1 MIVADRERWQ
11 RLSPLLDGL
20 LDLEG
25 AARAARLEAI
35 ACDDAD
41 MAAELRGW
49 LADAER
55 AERASFLAGDGAGI
69 GEPQSHGLAGER
81 IGAYVLEAPLGQ
93 GGSGV
98 VWRATRA
105 DGRYQGAV
113 AVKLL
118 HLSLLG
124 RSAALRFEREGAIL
138 ARLEH
143 PNIARL
149 LDAGVT
155 AAGQPYLVLELVEG
169 ERIDRHCDAGKLPV
183 DARVDLFGDVLSAVA
198 HAHRHLVVHRDIKP
212 ANILVTAGGVA
223 KLLDFGIA
231 RLLRDDLAPEAASE
245 ITRAGGR
252 ALTPDYAAPEQLR
265 GDDVT
270 TATDI
275 YSLGV
280 LLYELL
286 AGRHPGTDAT
296 GRSPTRTP
304 TAPGAE
310 PKRLSSAVTTASGVT
325 AERLQRIAGD
335 RATSPQ
341 RLHSSLRGDLD
352 LIVDK
357 AMRPEPGDRYA
368 SVDAF
373 AEDLRRCHA
382 GEPVLARPSSLAYR
396 TSRFVSRH
404 RGAVAATVLTL
415 AAIAAGV
422 VGTVTQ
428 ARRAEQQKEIAVRE
442 AASARVERDKALE
455 GQLLMRGTNDFL
467 ILLMRDAAGRDPG
480 AIRKQL
486 DRARELIEKSR
497 FERPIVKVAL
507 LRQIAGRYGEMGD
520 MASAVQMLDQAVASI
535 AGTEL
540 SAPTSAVPANLA
552 CTSARFLVE
561 TGELE
566 GAKAALDEAD
576 RLVSAGALVET
587 QTGIECRMTRS
598 MVETDLG
605 HFDRG
610 IALARAAL
618 QSLEVGG
625 GAGEQQRVARSR
637 VSRALLKAGRHA
649 ESLAIS
655 RPLLEESAAAQGRE
669 SMAVVRRSS
678 IVTAAVL
685 EAGQPLAAL
694 PLSQADEASVDHLIG
709 EGRGD
714 AEVDLV
720 HGRVLSALGRYPE
733 ALTYLQRSARAAHAG
748 GALAVALPAD
758 LASSEALLL
767 STQDAASATLLARIA
782 TERATAMRQ
791 ARPSGIEALRIEA
804 LLALRRGDAAAAGG
818 ALDRAQALIDA
829 AKDTRHPLVYGVAL
843 ARGET
848 LLAAGDA
855 RRSATAALEQADRA
869 LAAARAMALAN
880 ERSSLV
886 ARALDL
892 RSRSLAALGR
902 ADLAASESTAAH
914 AEWLATTGRTAF
926 DREPVS
932 RERP

>member
-55 AERASFLAGDGAGI
+55 AERASFLAGDTGGI
-69 GEPQSHGLAGER
+69 GEPHSHGLAGER
-81 IGAYVLEAPLGQ
+81 IGAYVLEVPLGQ

-105 DGRYQGAV
+105 DGRYHGAV

-138 ARLEH
+138 ARLQH

-212 ANILVTAGGVA
+212 ANILVSGGGVA

-231 RLLRDDLAPEAASE
+231 RLLRDDLAPDAASE
-245 ITRAGGR
+245 ITRDGGR

-270 TATDI
+270 TATDV

-286 AGRHPGTDAT
+286 AGRHPGADAT
-296 GRSPTRTP
+296 GGSPTRTP

-341 RLHSSLRGDLD
+341 RLNASLRGDLD
-352 LIVDK
+352 LVVDK

-373 AEDLRRCHA
+373 AEDLRRCRA

-396 TSRFVSRH
+396 TRRFVSRH

-415 AAIAAGV
+415 AAIAAGI

-428 ARRAEQQKEIAVRE
+428 ARRAEQQKEIALRE
-442 AASARVERDKALE
+442 AASARLERDNALSA
-455 GQLLMRGTNDFL
+455 QMLMRGTNDFL
-467 ILLMRDAAGRDPG
+467 NLLMRDAAGRDPG
-480 AIRKQL
+480 AIRRQL
-486 DRARELIEKSR
+486 DRARELIEKTS
-497 FERPIVKVAL
+497 FEQPVVKVAL
-507 LRQIAGRYGEMGD
+507 LRQTAGRYNEIGD
-520 MASAVQMLDQAVASI
+520 VATAVQLLDQAIASVAGTDLGLPASAVPV
-535 AGTEL
+535 
-540 SAPTSAVPANLA
+540 NLA
-552 CTSARFLVE
+552 CSKARLLI
-561 TGELE
+561 GADDLE
-566 GAKAALDEAD
+566 GAAAALDRAD
-576 RLVSAGALVET
+576 ALLATGAVVEVPS
-587 QTGIECRMTRS
+587 QIECRMTRS
-598 MVETDLG
+598 AVETALG
-605 HFDRG
+605 RFDSG
-610 IALARAAL
+610 VSVAREAL
-618 QSLEVGG
+618 QRMDAFGIR
-625 GAGEQQRVARSR
+625 AGEQNRVGRARLAS
-637 VSRALLKAGRHA
+637 ALMDANRNA
-649 ESLAIS
+649 ESLAAS
-655 RPLLEESAAAQGRE
+655 RSLLAESAAAQGRE
-669 SMAVVRRSS
+669 SMAVLIRSS
-678 IVTAAVL
+678 IVTTAVRQ
-685 EAGQPLAAL
+685 AGQPLAAL
-694 PLSQADEASVDHLIG
+694 PLSLADEASLDHLLG

-714 AEVDLV
+714 ADIDLE
-720 HGRVLSALGRYPE
+720 HGRILAALGRYGE
-733 ALTYLQRSARAAHAG
+733 ALTYLERSARAARASG
-748 GALAVALPAD
+748 YVAMALPAE
-758 LASSEALLL
+758 LAICEALLL
-767 STQDAASATLLARIA
+767 SGQDAAAAARFARIA
-782 TERATAMRQ
+782 ADRDAAVGR

-804 LLALRRGDAAAAGG
+804 LLDLRRGDAPAAGA
-818 ALDRAQALIDA
+818 ALDRAQALMDHA
-829 AKDTRHPLVYGVAL
+829 NGVRNPLAYGVTM

-848 LLAAGDA
+848 LLMAGDA
-855 RRSATAALEQADRA
+855 AAAIEQADRA
-869 LAAARAMALAN
+869 LVAARASALPN
-880 ERSSLV
+880 EQSSLV
-886 ARALDL
+886 ARAVDL
-892 RSRSLAALGR
+892 KSRSLAALGK
-902 ADLAASESTAAH
+902 ADLAASANTAARG
-914 AEWLATTGRTAF
+914 EWLATTGRTAF
-926 DREPVS
+926 DREPFS

>member
-25 AARAARLEAI
+25 EARAARLEAI
-35 ACDDAD
+35 ARDDAD

-55 AERASFLAGDGAGI
+55 AEHARFLAGDSGGI
-69 GEPQSHGLAGER
+69 GGIGGIGGRQSHGLAGER

-98 VWRATRA
+98 VWRAKRA

-169 ERIDRHCDAGKLPV
+169 ERIDRHCDAAKLPV
-183 DARVDLFGDVLSAVA
+183 DARVDLFGAVLSAVA

-212 ANILVTAGGVA
+212 ANILV

-245 ITRAGGR
+245 ITRNGGR

-280 LLYELL
+280 LLFELL
-286 AGRHPGTDAT
+286 AGRHPGAGAT
-296 GRSPTRTP
+296 GGSPTRTP
-304 TAPGAE
+304 TATVTGAE
-310 PKRLSSAVTTASGVT
+310 PKRLSSAITTASGVT

-341 RLHSSLRGDLD
+341 RLNASLRGDLD

-373 AEDLRRCHA
+373 AEDLRRCRA

-428 ARRAEQQKEIAVRE
+428 ARRAEQQEEIAVRE
-442 AASARVERDKALE
+442 AASARVERDKAVE

-467 ILLMRDAAGRDPG
+467 NLLMRDAAGGDPG

-486 DRARELIEKSR
+486 DRARELIEKTR
-497 FERPIVKVAL
+497 FEQPIVRVAL
-507 LRQIAGRYGEMGD
+507 LRQTAGRYNEIGD
-520 MASAVQMLDQAVASI
+520 VATAVQLLDQAIAAVAGTDLGLPASAVPV
-535 AGTEL
+535 
-540 SAPTSAVPANLA
+540 NLA
-552 CTSARFLVE
+552 CSKARLLI
-561 TGELE
+561 GADDLE
-566 GAKAALDEAD
+566 GAAAALDRAD
-576 RLVSAGALVET
+576 ALLANGAVVGVPS
-587 QTGIECRMTRS
+587 QIECRMTRS
-598 MVETDLG
+598 AVETALG
-605 HFDRG
+605 RFDSG
-610 IALARAAL
+610 VSVAREAL
-618 QSLEVGG
+618 QRMDAFGIR
-625 GAGEQQRVARSR
+625 AGEQSR
-637 VSRALLKAGRHA
+637 VGRARLASALMDANRNA
-649 ESLAIS
+649 ESLAAS
-655 RPLLEESAAAQGRE
+655 RPLLAESVAAQGRE
-669 SMAVVRRSS
+669 SMAVLIRSS
-678 IVTAAVL
+678 IVTTAVRQ
-685 EAGQPLAAL
+685 AGRPLAAL
-694 PLSQADEASVDHLIG
+694 PLSLADEASLDHLLG

-714 AEVDLV
+714 ADIDLE
-720 HGRVLSALGRYPE
+720 HGRILAALGRYGE
-733 ALTYLQRSARAAHAG
+733 ALTYLERSARAARASG
-748 GALAVALPAD
+748 YMAIALPAE
-758 LASSEALLL
+758 LAICEALLL
-767 STQDAASATLLARIA
+767 SGQDAAAAARFAGIA
-782 TERATAMRQ
+782 ADRDAAVRR
-791 ARPSGIEALRIEA
+791 ARPSGIEAFRIEA
-804 LLALRRGDAAAAGG
+804 LLDLRRGDAPAAG
-818 ALDRAQALIDA
+818 AAIDRAQASIDGA
-829 AKDTRHPLVYGVAL
+829 GSAPHPLGYGITM
-843 ARGET
+843 ARGEAM
-848 LLAAGDA
+848 LMAGDA
-855 RRSATAALEQADRA
+855 TAAAKQADRA
-869 LAAARAMALAN
+869 LVAARASALPN
-880 ERSSLV
+880 EKSSLV
-886 ARALDL
+886 ARAVDL
-892 RSRSLAALGR
+892 KSRSLAALGK

-914 AEWLATTGRTAF
+914 AEWLATTGRTTF
-926 DREPVS
+926 DREPFG
-932 RERP
+932 RERR

>member
-20 LDLEG
+20 LDLDG
-25 AARAARLEAI
+25 PARAARLEAI
-35 ACDDAD
+35 ERDDAG

-49 LADAER
+49 LADADR
-55 AERASFLAGDGAGI
+55 AERARFLAGDGSGSGI

-105 DGRYQGAV
+105 DGRYQVAV

-155 AAGQPYLVLELVEG
+155 AAGQPYLVLELVDG

-183 DARVDLFGDVLSAVA
+183 DARVDLFRDVLSAVA

-245 ITRAGGR
+245 ITRDGGR

-286 AGRHPGTDAT
+286 AGRHPNADAT
-296 GRSPTRTP
+296 GGSSTRTP
-304 TAPGAE
+304 TATGAE
-310 PKRLSSAVTTASGVT
+310 PRRLSSAVTTASGVT

-341 RLHSSLRGDLD
+341 RLNASLRGDLD
-352 LIVDK
+352 LVVDK

-373 AEDLRRCHA
+373 AEDLRRCRA

-415 AAIAAGV
+415 AAIVAGV
-422 VGTVTQ
+422 VGTVSQ
-428 ARRAEQQKEIAVRE
+428 ARRAEQQREIALRE
-442 AASARVERDKALE
+442 AASARIERDKALG

-467 ILLMRDAAGRDPG
+467 NLLMRDAAGRDPG

-486 DRARELIEKSR
+486 DRARELIEKTS
-497 FERPIVKVAL
+497 FEQPIVKVAL
-507 LRQIAGRYGEMGD
+507 LRQTAGRYNEIGD
-520 MASAVQMLDQAVASI
+520 VATAVQLLDQAIASI
-535 AGTEL
+535 AGTDL
-540 SAPTSAVPANLA
+540 GLPASAVPVNLS
-552 CTSARFLVE
+552 CSKARQLID
-561 TGELE
+561 TDDPE
-566 GAKAALDEAD
+566 GAAAALDRAD
-576 RLVSAGALVET
+576 GLIAAGALVEEPS
-587 QTGIECRMTRS
+587 QIECRTTRS
-598 MVETDLG
+598 AVETALG
-605 HFDRG
+605 RFDSGVAVARE
-610 IALARAAL
+610 ALRR
-618 QSLEVGG
+618 LEAFGVRS
-625 GAGEQQRVARSR
+625 GEQHRITQARLAS
-637 VSRALLKAGRHA
+637 ALMRAGRNA
-649 ESLAIS
+649 ESLAVS
-655 RPLLEESAAAQGRE
+655 RPLLAESVAAQGRE
-669 SMAVVRRSS
+669 SMAVLIRSS
-678 IVTAAVL
+678 IVTTSVRQ
-685 EAGQPLAAL
+685 AGQPLAAL
-694 PLSQADEASVDHLIG
+694 PLSLADEASLDHLLG
-709 EGRGD
+709 EGQGD
-714 AEVDLV
+714 ADIDLE
-720 HGRVLSALGRYPE
+720 HGRLLTALGRYGE
-733 ALTYLQRSARAAHAG
+733 ALTYLERSARAARASG
-748 GALAVALPAD
+748 NSAIALPAG
-758 LASSEALLL
+758 LAVCEALLM
-767 STQDAASATLLARIA
+767 SGQEAAAAERFSRIAADRDAAVRK
-782 TERATAMRQ
+782 
-791 ARPSGIEALRIEA
+791 ARPSGIEGLRIEA
-804 LLALRRGDAAAAGG
+804 LLDQRRGDSPAAAA
-818 ALDRAQALIDA
+818 AIERAQTLIDGA
-829 AKDTRHPLVYGVAL
+829 GSTRHPLALGVVL
-843 ARGET
+843 ARGEMR
-848 LLAAGDA
+848 LMAGGAA
-855 RRSATAALEQADRA
+855 AALEQADRA
-869 LAAARAMALAN
+869 LVAARASALPN

-892 RSRSLAALGR
+892 KSRSLAALGQ
-902 ADLAASESTAAH
+902 ADLAASENTAAH
-914 AEWLATTGRTAF
+914 AEWLATTGRAAF
-926 DREPVS
+926 DREPFS